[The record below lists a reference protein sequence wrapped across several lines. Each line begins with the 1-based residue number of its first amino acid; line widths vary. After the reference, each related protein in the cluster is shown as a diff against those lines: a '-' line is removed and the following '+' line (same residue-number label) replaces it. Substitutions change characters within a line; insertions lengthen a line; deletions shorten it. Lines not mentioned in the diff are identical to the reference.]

1 MVKNLKEALRAYRQ
15 SNTKEEKE
23 DVLYHVYDT
32 KVIEEMNAYDKEPDK
47 IVQLRF
53 KIKSMN
59 KVHNYIN
66 KLYSG
71 IHRRDLDSYV
81 LVAVWKIFD
90 EREIDFSLTDR
101 QIEVWFFKALSG
113 LVSNQIKAEREKQ
126 KLNVPE
132 HIVYKDDKNGDASLY
147 DQVALRQYNDKH
159 IKSSFDEF
167 IKEIGDYEEILT
179 RQQLEIF
186 TLYNAGYTQEEV
198 ADKLGCT
205 QQNVQKT
212 YNTALNRIHEEYIN
226 YKLTQIAHK
235 SPNMLIIIENHI
247 HNYNNI
253 IEFDDNNS
261 FDYYGY
267 TYKFLKDNYKFYNK
281 HNDKSYTVLDVI
293 FDNLKSHE
301 HVLFGNVVASFIND
315 KITFTSREK
324 ERVVKV
330 VNRILHKH
338 VKNTYKAAGNIAKH
352 VTHNN
357 LIVEKFYKM

>member
-1 MVKNLKEALRAYRQ
+1 MVKNLKEALQAYRQ
-15 SNTKEEKE
+15 ASTKEEKE

-32 KVIEEMNAYDKEPDK
+32 KIIEEMNAYDKEPDK

-113 LVSNQIKAEREKQ
+113 LINNQIKAEREKQ

-132 HIVYKDDKNGDASLY
+132 HIVYKENNNGDASLY
-147 DQVALRQYNDKH
+147 DQVALRKYNDEH
-159 IKSSFDEF
+159 IQSSYDLFVEA
-167 IKEIGDYEEILT
+167 IGGYEEILSKP
-179 RQQLEIF
+179 QLVPF
-186 TLYNAGYTQEEV
+186 TLKRAGFTEQAI
-198 ADKLGCT
+198 ADKLGCS
-205 QQNVQKT
+205 QQNINNLLKAA
-212 YNTALNRIHEEYIN
+212 NKRIREKYID

-235 SPNMLIIIENHI
+235 SPNTITIIENHI

-253 IEFDDNNS
+253 IHCGDIDKFD
-261 FDYYGY
+261 FFKY
-267 TYKFLKDNYKFYNK
+267 TYKFLQENYKFYNE
-281 HNDKSYTVLDVI
+281 HNDKSYTVMDVI
-293 FDNLKSHE
+293 FDNLRKQE
-301 HVLFGNVVASFIND
+301 HDLFKDVVASFTSD
-315 KITFTSREK
+315 KITFTSRQK
-324 ERVVKV
+324 DRVVNI
-330 VNRILHKH
+330 VNRILNQYIKD
-338 VKNTYKAAGNIAKH
+338 TYKAAGNIARH

-357 LIVEKFYKM
+357 LIVEKLYKM